1 MHIAKMTS
9 DGQVTIPEE
18 LRSKLGLEEGDEL
31 VLFLDGWKV
40 QMFKRRSLS
49 ELAGALPAT
58 RPYPGKEAVRQE
70 VGKALAKKILSEGI

>member
-31 VLFLDGWKV
+31 MFFVESEKIMRLRVLKP
-40 QMFKRRSLS
+40 RRLR
-49 ELAGALPAT
+49 EFAGALPAT
-58 RPYPGKEAVRQE
+58 
-70 VGKALAKKILSEGI
+70 LSRIIIAWIQMLKPKNQLLSPF